1 MSKQN
6 IIDEFNSK
14 LDSLNKQISSI
25 EDLKLPLQASIDELK
40 SPTAQVDEQIA
51 QLTVDL
57 NNEIYNLSI
66 ISNDAF
72 ACGCGTTALVTVPVA
87 PPGTGTTTVTIVV
100 GDTYYYENAK
110 AHRINAENTNY
121 YGIAPNKPLEGT
133 DGSTSFNSGYA
144 NNTVIVGST
153 SNSILELIVN
163 NPGSGFISSNY
174 YNQSLVGG
182 TGNSAKADITVSP
195 AGAVSNVIVN
205 NGGTGYSVN
214 DVLTITAFPGAS
226 FTVTDI
232 GSPILGIGI
241 DTYIVASS
249 GIGSVFIP
257 TIVSSGI
264 SSCATSCATY
274 SSQANVVLSNIT
286 SIRNYRD
293 TLLSGVNSM
302 KVEMTKLYKQRYGY
316 IFGEGTLNDR
326 KTQINNIINT
336 LNNSTYNQYF
346 S

>member
-6 IIDEFNSK
+6 IINEFNSK
-14 LDSLNKQISSI
+14 LDSLNKQIVSI
-25 EDLKLPLQASIDELK
+25 QDLKLPLQASIDELK

-57 NNEIYNLSI
+57 NNQIYNLSI
-66 ISNDAF
+66 VSNSAY
-72 ACGCGTTALVTVPVA
+72 ACGCGTTAVAIVPI
-87 PPGTGTTTVTIVV
+87 PFPGTGTTSVTVVA
-100 GDTYYYENAK
+100 GSTYYYENAK

-133 DGSTSFNSGYA
+133 DGSTSFNGGYA
-144 NNTVIVGST
+144 NNTVIVGSS
-153 SNSILELIVN
+153 SNSILELIVS

-182 TGNSAKADITVSP
+182 TGNSAKADIIVSP
-195 AGAVSNVIVN
+195 AGNITNVIVN

-214 DVLTITAFPGAS
+214 DILTITSFPGAS
-226 FTVTDI
+226 FEVTDI

-264 SSCATSCATY
+264 SSCATSCGTY
-274 SSQANVVLSNIT
+274 GSQVNTILSNIAE
-286 SIRNYRD
+286 IRNYRD
-293 TLLSGVNSM
+293 TLLFGANSM

-316 IFGEGTLNDR
+316 IFGEGTINDR

>member
-1 MSKQN
+1 MTKQN
-6 IIDEFNSK
+6 IINQYNSK
-14 LDSLNKQISSI
+14 YILLDNQIPSLDGYIVSTQSAIN
-25 EDLKLPLQASIDELK
+25 ELK

-66 ISNDAF
+66 ISNAAF

-100 GDTYYYENAK
+100 GNTYYYENAK
-110 AHRINAENTNY
+110 AHRINAENPS
-121 YGIAPNKPLEGT
+121 YGDIYPYEPLSGT

-163 NPGSGFISSNY
+163 NPGSGFISSTY

-182 TGNSAKADITVSP
+182 TGNSAKVDIAVSP

-257 TIVSSGI
+257 TIVSFGI

-274 SSQANVVLSNIT
+274 SSQANTVLSNIT
-286 SIRNYRD
+286 AIRNYRD

-302 KVEMTKLYKQRYGY
+302 KIEMKHLYTERYSYVFGKQKTN
-316 IFGEGTLNDR
+316 ER
-326 KTQINNIINT
+326 KTEINNIINT

-346 S
+346 L

>member
-1 MSKQN
+1 M
-6 IIDEFNSK
+6 
-14 LDSLNKQISSI
+14 
-25 EDLKLPLQASIDELK
+25 
-40 SPTAQVDEQIA
+40 
-51 QLTVDL
+51 
-57 NNEIYNLSI
+57 
-66 ISNDAF
+66 
-72 ACGCGTTALVTVPVA
+72 
-87 PPGTGTTTVTIVV
+87 
-100 GDTYYYENAK
+100 
-110 AHRINAENTNY
+110 
-121 YGIAPNKPLEGT
+121 
-133 DGSTSFNSGYA
+133 
-144 NNTVIVGST
+144 
-153 SNSILELIVN
+153 
-163 NPGSGFISSNY
+163 
-174 YNQSLVGG
+174 VGG
-182 TGNSAKADITVSP
+182 TGNSAKADIIVSP
-195 AGAVSNVIVN
+195 AGTVSNVIVN

-214 DVLTITAFPGAS
+214 DVLTITAFPGSS

-274 SSQANVVLSNIT
+274 SSQANTVLSNIT
-286 SIRNYRD
+286 AIRNYRD

-316 IFGEGTLNDR
+316 IFGEGTINDR

>member
-14 LDSLNKQISSI
+14 LISLDGQIASI
-25 EDLKLPLQASIDELK
+25 EDLKLPIQASIDELK

-51 QLTVDL
+51 QMTVDL

-66 ISNDAF
+66 ISNSAY
-72 ACGCGTTALVTVPVA
+72 ACGCGTTAVVIVPIPFPGNGTISVTVVA
-87 PPGTGTTTVTIVV
+87 

-110 AHRINAENTNY
+110 AHRINSENTNY
-121 YGIAPNKPLEGT
+121 YGIGPNQPLDGT

-144 NNTVIVGST
+144 NNTVIVGSS

-163 NPGSGFISSNY
+163 NPGSGFISSTY

-182 TGNSAKADITVSP
+182 TGNLAKADITVSP

-214 DVLTITAFPGAS
+214 DVLTIAAFSGAS

-249 GIGSVFIP
+249 GIGSVFVP
-257 TIVSSGI
+257 SIVSSSI

-274 SSQANVVLSNIT
+274 SSQADTVLSNIT
-286 SIRNYRD
+286 AIRNYRD

-302 KVEMTKLYKQRYGY
+302 KVEMTKLYTQRYGY
-316 IFGEGTLNDR
+316 IFGEGTINER

>member
-6 IIDEFNSK
+6 IINEFNSK
-14 LDSLNKQISSI
+14 LDSLNKQIASI

-66 ISNDAF
+66 ISNAAF

-153 SNSILELIVN
+153 SNSILELIIN

-274 SSQANVVLSNIT
+274 SSQANTVLSNIT
-286 SIRNYRD
+286 TIRNYRD
-293 TLLSGVNSM
+293 TLLSGTNSM
-302 KVEMTKLYKQRYGY
+302 KIEMKYLYTERYSYVFGKQKTN
-316 IFGEGTLNDR
+316 ER
-326 KTQINNIINT
+326 KTEINNIINT
-336 LNNSTYNQYF
+336 LNDPTYNQYF
-346 S
+346 L

>member
-6 IIDEFNSK
+6 IINEYNSK
-14 LDSLNKQISSI
+14 IVSLNKQIASI
-25 EDLKLPLQASIDELK
+25 EELKLPLQASIDELK

-57 NNEIYNLSI
+57 NNQIYNLSI
-66 ISNDAF
+66 ISNAAF
-72 ACGCGTTALVTVPVA
+72 ACGCGTTAVVIVPVA
-87 PPGTGTTTVTIVV
+87 PPGTGTTSVTVVA
-100 GDTYYYENAK
+100 GNTYYYENAK
-110 AHRINAENTNY
+110 AHRINAENLNY
-121 YGIAPNKPLEGT
+121 YGTAPNKPLEGT

-144 NNTVIVGST
+144 NNTVIVGSS

-163 NPGSGFISSNY
+163 NPGSGFISSTY
-174 YNQSLVGG
+174 YSQPLVGG
-182 TGNSAKADITVSP
+182 TGNSAKADITISP
-195 AGAVSNVIVN
+195 TGNVTDIIVN

-214 DVLTITAFPGAS
+214 DVLTVAAFPGAS

-257 TIVSSGI
+257 TILSSGI
-264 SSCATSCATY
+264 SRCTTSCVDY
-274 SSQANVVLSNIT
+274 NSQVNVVLSNIAA
-286 SIRNYRD
+286 IRTYRD

-316 IFGEGTLNDR
+316 IFGEGTINDR
-326 KTQINNIINT
+326 KTQINNIINV